1 MKPSDKIAAVVLVV
15 SGLTLLSHGADA
27 LTAQTGRPASEY
39 DTVSRVVLPGQSLWD
54 ICSKLDSSE
63 DIRDIIDRAR
73 VDNDVTDPGTLQP
86 GKVLQIRVKR

>member
-1 MKPSDKIAAVVLVV
+1 MRTVDKIAAVVLVI

-27 LTAQTGRPASEY
+27 LMTQTDRQAPEY
-39 DTVSRVVLPGQSLWD
+39 DTVARVVLPGQSLWD

>member
-1 MKPSDKIAAVVLVV
+1 MRTVDKIAGVILVV

-27 LTAQTGRPASEY
+27 LMAQTDRRAPEY
-39 DTVSRVVLPGQSLWD
+39 DTVARVVLPGQSLWD